1 MRHLTERRWNFRKP
15 LNSGVILNSLGIRV
29 IQAETRDVSYGGMRV
44 DTAPLVLSPNSK
56 VRVTFVMREG
66 AWVTRRAIDARVAYT
81 NGRGCGLV
89 FEEFHRDTFSF
100 LHRLMHP
107 ETEVAASRRG
117 QAAGHA

>member
-1 MRHLTERRWNFRKP
+1 MKHLRERRWISRKP
-15 LNSGVILNSLGIRV
+15 FNTGVILNTPGIGL
-29 IQAETRDVSYGGMRV
+29 IQAETRDVSYGGVRL

-89 FEEFHRDTFSF
+89 FEEFHRDTFRF
-100 LHRLMHP
+100 LHGLMHR
-107 ETEVAASRRG
+107 ETEVAASRS
-117 QAAGHA
+117 ADAVGHA